1 MVADDLVYI
10 LNMIGNVNKKNT
22 NFLVVLAYFIFEIYI
37 TVPYDKI
44 NMNTDS
50 AVIVHCQQHTK
61 TL

>member
-1 MVADDLVYI
+1 MVADDQVYI
-10 LNMIGNVNKKNT
+10 SNMIGNVYKKNT

-50 AVIVHCQQHTK
+50 AVSATY
-61 TL
+61 